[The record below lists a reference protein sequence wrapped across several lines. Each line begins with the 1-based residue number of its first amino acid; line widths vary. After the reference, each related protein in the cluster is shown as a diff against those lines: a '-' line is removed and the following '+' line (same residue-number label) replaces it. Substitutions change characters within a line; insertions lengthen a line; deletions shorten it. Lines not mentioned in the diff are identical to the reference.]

1 MPPRLIHESTGARA
15 INAGVELVSCGVSLF
30 GKLVGGVIPAL
41 RWAFSNGFQVV
52 GALVVFLAT
61 ILYIQ
66 RTFDVLGSIS
76 CLLKPELCA
85 PMGKEV
91 RDL

>member
-41 RWAFSNGFQVV
+41 RWAFANGFQAV
-52 GALVVFLAT
+52 GALVVVLAM

-85 PMGKEV
+85 PMGHEV
-91 RDL
+91 KDL